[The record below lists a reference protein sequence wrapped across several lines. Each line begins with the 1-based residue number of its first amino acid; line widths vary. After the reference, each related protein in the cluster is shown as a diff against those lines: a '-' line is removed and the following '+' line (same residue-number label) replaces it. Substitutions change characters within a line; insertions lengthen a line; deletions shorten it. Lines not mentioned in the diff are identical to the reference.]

1 MSAKDPL
8 LQSELDALGK
18 KPFIAL
24 PLVLGGALLFGG
36 LVFAITSTQKQ
47 TAKNGDPIPSWIK
60 PPPPVKMVQVQVSS
74 LPEGAN
80 VYLND
85 SLVSL
90 TKTPGV
96 VTVIPGPQTFRIELP
111 GLTSKRVAI
120 DTSKE
125 NKIDVSWS
133 AIAVDLNSTPE
144 KGVALFLD
152 GKPLG
157 YAPYR
162 LYFPKDGKEHE
173 IKAQLSPYPEQV
185 YRFNT
190 NQYESHRFNFLEPSS
205 STSTS
210 SPTTLP

>member
-1 MSAKDPL
+1 MPELDP

-18 KPFIAL
+18 KSSL
-24 PLVLGGALLFGG
+24 TVPLVIGGVVLVGALI
-36 LVFAITSTQKQ
+36 FAITATQKQ
-47 TAKNGDPIPSWIK
+47 TAGNNDPIPSWIK

-74 LPEGAN
+74 QPEGAN

-96 VTVIPGPQTFRIELP
+96 VTVIPGPNTFRIELP
-111 GLTSKRVAI
+111 GLNVHRVKI

-133 AIAVDLNSTPE
+133 AVAVDINSTPE

-157 YAPYR
+157 YAPYK
-162 LYFPKDGKEHE
+162 LFFPKDGKEHE
-173 IKAQLSPYPEQV
+173 IKAQLSPYPEQTFKFTTSQYV
-185 YRFNT
+185 SYRFN
-190 NQYESHRFNFLEPSS
+190 FVAPS
-205 STSTS
+205 STSA
-210 SPTTLP
+210 PTTAP